1 MLIDFHNLSKISE
14 AVKHSYR
21 KGMYSYDNAV
31 RDLVELGYSEDE
43 AEEYLLEATTQYSY
57 WGVIWKDT
65 PMKPT

>member
-1 MLIDFHNLSKISE
+1 MFIDFHNLTKISE

-21 KGMYSYDNAV
+21 RGMYSFDNAV

-57 WGVIWKDT
+57 
-65 PMKPT
+65 

>member
-1 MLIDFHNLSKISE
+1 MFIDFHNLSKISE

-21 KGMYSYDNAV
+21 RGTYSFDNAV

-57 WGVIWKDT
+57 
-65 PMKPT
+65 